1 MACLTTIVIPPRTA
15 RINVREFA
23 PIWYWKADATLS
35 RLYKTS
41 VGIRWKYTNSNLTYL
56 CWKTELES
64 LCWIVVGPVRSRLYS
79 RRNRYSPLMYINT
92 SLLKCIHTG
101 IMYVPMCVMYANN
114 YLKTIIWG
122 SSRQEW
128 KVPFR
133 PSCCITDQLIN
144 RLDRSITKVCQCKK
158 NCMVT
163 FKLFGIIPLFPPK
176 NPP

>member
-1 MACLTTIVIPPRTA
+1 MPDYNRNSSADGQNKCA
-15 RINVREFA
+15 RICTDMVLKSGCNVVQIVQNQRWNSMEIHKFE
-23 PIWYWKADATLS
+23 PDLFMLENRTWITL
-35 RLYKTS
+35 LNCCWTS
-41 VGIRWKYTNSNLTYL
+41 
-56 CWKTELES
+56 
-64 LCWIVVGPVRSRLYS
+64 
-79 RRNRYSPLMYINT
+79 SPLMYINT

-128 KVPFR
+128 KMPFR